1 MAESYRVLA
10 PRLVA
15 RGLRA
20 TWISFHP
27 IKSSFVPDPPLNG
40 LERCMRSDSP
50 EAQTAVIAEL
60 TRGPDLSF
68 SFLEF
73 DDAALIDAA
82 RKLTYYS
89 P

>member
-1 MAESYRVLA
+1 
-10 PRLVA
+10 
-15 RGLRA
+15 
-20 TWISFHP
+20 
-27 IKSSFVPDPPLNG
+27 
-40 LERCMRSDSP
+40 MRSDSP

-89 P
+89 PYILPFSFASPFFDGAL